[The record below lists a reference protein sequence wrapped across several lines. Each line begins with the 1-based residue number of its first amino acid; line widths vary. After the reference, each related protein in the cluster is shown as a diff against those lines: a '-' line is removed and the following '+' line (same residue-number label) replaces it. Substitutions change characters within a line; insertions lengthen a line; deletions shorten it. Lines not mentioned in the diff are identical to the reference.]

1 MTPAEH
7 GLPLDEAELTRVR
20 EILSEHGVSFAMV
33 FGSLARDDV
42 RTDSD
47 LDLAVSFE
55 ALGPEDEGYSDAYF
69 RLRSAVGDAVSYDI
83 DIVDVRTM
91 PESFAET
98 VFEHGV
104 TILGSEAQRDELK
117 AEFAGEELSTE
128 AAKDR
133 VAAATERL
141 RQNTE
146 TDPRDT

>member
-1 MTPAEH
+1 M
-7 GLPLDEAELTRVR
+7 R

-33 FGSLARDDV
+33 FGSLAKDDV
-42 RTDSD
+42 HTDSD

-55 ALGPEDEGYSDAYF
+55 ALGPEDEGYSDAYL
-69 RLRSAVGDAVSYDI
+69 RLRSAVGDAISYDI

-104 TILGSEAQRDELK
+104 TIRGSEDQRAELK

-133 VAAATERL
+133 VAAAVERL
-141 RQNTE
+141 RNDGE
-146 TDPRDT
+146 VDSGNA